1 MSLPKPQRLKSK
13 KAIEL
18 LFTEGKSVKSYPVK
32 IFYLPSET
40 IGNTQATFAVPK
52 RNFKSAVD
60 RNRIKR
66 QLKEVYRLHKQ
77 LLMAN
82 NNPNFALLFLYLG
95 KDKPKYDK
103 LETAFKVLL
112 KKLEDENI

>member
-1 MSLPKPQRLKSK
+1 MNFKFPSSERLKSK

-40 IGNTQATFAVPK
+40 IENTQATFAVPK

-77 LLMAN
+77 LLITN
-82 NNPNFALLFLYLG
+82 KEQKVTLLFLYLS
-95 KDKPKYDK
+95 KDKLPYATIEKAMVSALNK
-103 LETAFKVLL
+103 L
-112 KKLEDENI
+112 